1 MTDTPWPTSPRRA
14 SPAPP
19 LTCSA
24 PQGAGRPVGSAA
36 ASTSCRSWYQASS
49 SQPGRPPAGPATGS
63 PSAAIV
69 TCRPAWGCGERGISA
84 VRTPDTTTPLPG
96 AGLLPHPLRAGR
108 GSHLPAL
115 RCGDPP
121 GCTFSVMP
129 EERKE
134 RDQTRCA
141 PRAVPPSHGS
151 GDNPGAPSPPP
162 APWGCTRKPRPA
174 PPHNTTAG
182 PPSRLTP
189 RGQGLGPGPPAPRS
203 HRCLRTGPLGTE
215 PHRTEPGSPAG
226 SPRTFLRGPGSPR
239 LRPARCPRPILI
251 RIFPAPAVPPPA
263 AAAPFKAS
271 HDARLASA
279 ASNGR
284 PRRPEGREE
293 RANGRGREGARGPP
307 RLAVTRPAVGHVGG

>member
-1 MTDTPWPTSPRRA
+1 M
-14 SPAPP
+14 
-19 LTCSA
+19 
-24 PQGAGRPVGSAA
+24 
-36 ASTSCRSWYQASS
+36 
-49 SQPGRPPAGPATGS
+49 PPALCPPPTALGTIPEPPAH
-63 PSAAIV
+63 PQ
-69 TCRPAWGCGERGISA
+69 
-84 VRTPDTTTPLPG
+84 LPG
-96 AGLLPHPLRAGR
+96 AAHGGH
-108 GSHLPAL
+108 
-115 RCGDPP
+115 DPP
-121 GCTFSVMP
+121 
-129 EERKE
+129 
-134 RDQTRCA
+134 
-141 PRAVPPSHGS
+141 
-151 GDNPGAPSPPP
+151 
-162 APWGCTRKPRPA
+162 